1 MTKKW
6 EHSGGTG
13 SELVYCSAKS
23 DFTQIQQV
31 MTQEQVNAINQRI
44 YNLEDQVGTLQ
55 RKVDELQAD
64 LDYLQHTIVDRIES
78 RVINLERLWAKRFI
92 SNSGTNYTN

>member
-1 MTKKW
+1 
-6 EHSGGTG
+6 
-13 SELVYCSAKS
+13 
-23 DFTQIQQV
+23 

-78 RVINLERLWAKRFI
+78 RVINLERL
-92 SNSGTNYTN
+92 